1 MFTRIFEDLV
11 NQALNSSEYVGL
23 ESSVLSH
30 ILAAEGVD
38 TRDKI
43 VTLID
48 LVAAGIETVTSILND
63 EIIYYSE
70 IIPFNFRLEMRS
82 YFF

>member
-1 MFTRIFEDLV
+1 MYVNDRFLKVFLKSIFADLV
-11 NQALNSSEYVGL
+11 NRALDSPEDFNTQ
-23 ESSVLSH
+23 SSVLSD

-48 LVAAGIETVTSILND
+48 LVSAGIETVLYTFSD
-63 EIIYYSE
+63 
-70 IIPFNFRLEMRS
+70 
-82 YFF
+82 

>member
-1 MFTRIFEDLV
+1 MVFSIFADLV
-11 NQALNSSEYVGL
+11 NRALDSPEELNSD
-23 ESSVLSH
+23 SSVLSH

-48 LVAAGIETVTSILND
+48 LVAAGIETVH
-63 EIIYYSE
+63 
-70 IIPFNFRLEMRS
+70 FQRLKVLYLS
-82 YFF
+82 THVSFLDGQCDLISFV